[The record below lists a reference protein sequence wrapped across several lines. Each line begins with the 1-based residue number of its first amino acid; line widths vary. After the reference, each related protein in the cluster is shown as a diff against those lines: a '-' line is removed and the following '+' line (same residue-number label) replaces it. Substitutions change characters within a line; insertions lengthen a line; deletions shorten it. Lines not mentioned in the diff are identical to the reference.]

1 MTRRILVTGGSRG
14 IGAAI
19 SRAFADLGDTVA
31 VHCSSNRAGAEAV
44 AASLP
49 GAGHVVVQA
58 DLRDAAAV
66 RAMVDGA
73 AEALGGID
81 VLVANAGITMMAR
94 FDEVTDLSIFE
105 RVMRVNYLGSV
116 YPTYFALPHL
126 KRSRGQIVVVA
137 SLTGLTG
144 VPTRTAYSASK
155 HALFGLYESL
165 RIELR
170 GSGVSITMVAPD
182 FVLTETHRR
191 AAGPD
196 GQPLGKSP
204 MQESRI
210 MTAEECARR
219 MVGAMERRQ
228 RLLILTLR
236 GKLGRFVKLLA
247 PGLIDAIAEKAMREG
262 R

>member
-1 MTRRILVTGGSRG
+1 
-14 IGAAI
+14 
-19 SRAFADLGDTVA
+19 
-31 VHCSSNRAGAEAV
+31 
-44 AASLP
+44 
-49 GAGHVVVQA
+49 
-58 DLRDAAAV
+58 
-66 RAMVDGA
+66 
-73 AEALGGID
+73 
-81 VLVANAGITMMAR
+81 
-94 FDEVTDLSIFE
+94 
-105 RVMRVNYLGSV
+105 
-116 YPTYFALPHL
+116 
-126 KRSRGQIVVVA
+126 
-137 SLTGLTG
+137 
-144 VPTRTAYSASK
+144 VPTRSAYSASK

-170 GSGVSITMVAPD
+170 GTGVSITMVAPD

-196 GQPLGKSP
+196 GRPLGKSP

-228 RLLILTLR
+228 RLLILSLR
-236 GKLGRFVKLLA
+236 GRLGRFVKLVA